1 MRNVSIALILL
12 LFSSALAS
20 AAPKAST
27 PPASPAPAAA
37 PTTAQAATAAPA
49 PAAPIPAAEPKPK
62 GRFGLAF
69 NFLDP
74 LVGALPYY
82 DGYQFGA
89 GARLKFDGRLALRGA
104 AGLYSNT
111 PAIGDATSVFTF
123 GAGIEFHG
131 GGGQISP
138 FAGAIAGI
146 GLETAAGATETSLYV
161 GAVAGAELRL
171 TDNLAL
177 FGEYQAKLIVS
188 PAGTTVAI
196 GDMGQ
201 PASGAGFGLILYF

>member
-1 MRNVSIALILL
+1 MRNVSIALIIMLAG
-12 LFSSALAS
+12 FAAAGAAPKAAGPAS
-20 AAPKAST
+20 AAPAT
-27 PPASPAPAAA
+27 APA
-37 PTTAQAATAAPA
+37 TA
-49 PAAPIPAAEPKPK
+49 PAAPAAQAPVAQVPAAEPKPK

-131 GGGQISP
+131 GGGLISP